1 MAYPENFLQAHG
13 AAILTIV
20 VVLLSSLTAFQ
31 MLGISFAE
39 PTDEVIDRVVTIET
53 MEQRADEKKTK
64 ADTEQQPKLSTSRR
78 GLGVDVKPQWAGSA
92 CAVYSS
98 QPHQLE
104 AYCTNLSDSGCAA
117 MDCCVWL
124 NGERC
129 AAGDAAG
136 PTFHNVDV
144 KYFRFKNTC
153 TGNCPA
159 KIE

>member
-1 MAYPENFLQAHG
+1 MAYPENFLREHG
-13 AAILTIV
+13 STIITIM
-20 VVLLSSLTAFQ
+20 VVLLAFLTGFQ

-39 PTDEVIDRVVTIET
+39 PTDEVIDKVVTIET
-53 MEQRADEKKTK
+53 MDQRDDKKKTDPSE
-64 ADTEQQPKLSTSRR
+64 DTPKLATSRR

-117 MDCCVWL
+117 MDCCVWI

-129 AAGDAAG
+129 AAGDSAG

-144 KYFRFKNTC
+144 KYFRFKKKC